1 MTRFTKG
8 HGTENDFVLVPDL
21 EGSLELTPAQVQRI
35 ADRHAGLG
43 ADGVIRVVRTA
54 LSTDESVRAQS
65 REAEWFMDYRNADGS
80 LAQMCGNGT
89 RVFAEYLRREGLAF
103 GASFGI
109 ATRAGV

>member
-54 LSTDESVRAQS
+54 HATDETVRAQAP
-65 REAEWFMDYRNADGS
+65 EAEDGDS
-80 LAQMCGNGT
+80 PLLQ
-89 RVFAEYLRREGLAF
+89 RLQLRRPYQDVAPP
-103 GASFGI
+103 GA
-109 ATRAGV
+109 AGAGEVVSAHRV

>member
-35 ADRHAGLG
+35 ADRHAGIG

-54 LSTDESVRAQS
+54 LSTDETVRAQS
-65 REAEWFMDYRNADGS
+65 RDAEWFMD
-80 LAQMCGNGT
+80 
-89 RVFAEYLRREGLAF
+89 
-103 GASFGI
+103 
-109 ATRAGV
+109 